1 MSKRIS
7 IHRQLLPPKF
17 PKPFIESFLPFAA
30 GGICIEKCT
39 AAEILAPCPAP
50 KRGYIFGCLYSYVRS
65 IEKKCYRDSEEKAFF
80 VKRLR
85 KIRKSRCEHTG

>member
-39 AAEILAPCPAP
+39 AAEILAPCPRLNA
-50 KRGYIFGCLYSYVRS
+50 GIFSVAYIHMYAQS
-65 IEKKCYRDSEEKAFF
+65 KKN
-80 VKRLR
+80 VTG
-85 KIRKSRCEHTG
+85 IGKSRHFL